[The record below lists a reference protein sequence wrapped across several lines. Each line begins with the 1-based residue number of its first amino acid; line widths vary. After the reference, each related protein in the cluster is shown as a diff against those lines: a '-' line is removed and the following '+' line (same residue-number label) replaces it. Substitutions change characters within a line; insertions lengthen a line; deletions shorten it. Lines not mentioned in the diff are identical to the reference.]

1 MTCPKAFDLNSW
13 DVRQM
18 AFFEKYRGWILWV
31 IAITFLGSIVI
42 SAGAFMR

>member
-1 MTCPKAFDLNSW
+1 MTPSETFDLDYW
-13 DVRQM
+13 DVRRM
-18 AFFEKYRGWILWV
+18 AFFEKYRGWILWI